1 MIEKG
6 GTKWSLKIY
15 IPVVGVGVDGE
26 DVAVVEGL
34 EMGAWGVQ
42 AEHEWEYAFVQTLK
56 TNPSC
61 AASNPYP
68 VPSKLIIVLQI
79 LGFKFKETL

>member
-6 GTKWSLKIY
+6 GTIWSLKIY
-15 IPVVGVGVDGE
+15 IPVGVDGE
-26 DVAVVEGL
+26 DEAVVEEL
-34 EMGAWGVQ
+34 EMVAWGVL

-61 AASNPYP
+61 AASYPYP
-68 VPSKLIIVLQI
+68 VQLKHVN
-79 LGFKFKETL
+79 FRV